1 MTGAAKTIDD
11 LPHFKVSAIRQGENR
26 DGGRADS
33 ELTGVFDRTEGV
45 NEGRCWLLLPRKDVL
60 IGLSGELGLLE
71 AGTGAAVYQT
81 SEEPMPEVVGL
92 ALAYIGPQWAPYHVW
107 MVTEPK
113 WRWDRKLFHALD
125 ATARKIEG
133 NGVSI
138 VDGQEVREWIEVKNI
153 GQESHLSRYYPVFPD
168 GRTTLPP
175 IGPDGV
181 IRGGWDH
188 VHCEICDAHIVAESY
203 GYIDPGEHWICEAC
217 YGRYIVSHDLS
228 FIKT

>member
-1 MTGAAKTIDD
+1 MLVAASPKRRSDWSQRRTG
-11 LPHFKVSAIRQGENR
+11 P
-26 DGGRADS
+26 
-33 ELTGVFDRTEGV
+33 
-45 NEGRCWLLLPRKDVL
+45 
-60 IGLSGELGLLE
+60 LE

-92 ALAYIGPQWAPYHVW
+92 ALAYLGPQWAPYHVW
-107 MVTEPK
+107 MVTEPQ
-113 WRWDRKLFHALD
+113 WRWDRRLFHALD

-138 VDGQEVREWIEVKNI
+138 VEGQEVREWIEVKKI

-181 IRGGWDH
+181 IRGGWGH

-203 GYIDPGEHWICEAC
+203 GYLDPGEHWICEAC
-217 YGRYIVSHDLS
+217 YGRYVVSHDLS